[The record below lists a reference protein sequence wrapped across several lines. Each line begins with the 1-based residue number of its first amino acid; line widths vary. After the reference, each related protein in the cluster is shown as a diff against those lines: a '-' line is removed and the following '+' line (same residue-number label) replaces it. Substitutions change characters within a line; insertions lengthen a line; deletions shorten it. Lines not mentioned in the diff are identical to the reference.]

1 MGPPPDQRCSP
12 RGKRSL
18 TVPTRTSGRW
28 QRKASTW
35 PDGGLAS
42 PAGRRPDHPGPSGC
56 AAGASPIVMVTALLR
71 VVVHSTAERQRR
83 CMQVGTRVGALSPP
97 LPTSQDGVGR
107 AGDSLSVVEGRM
119 MLANPKAFKNQRPQQ
134 ARNLGAEMALV
145 LPGPPAGSTSSAHAS
160 AQTCLG
166 RSTAGPGG
174 GPGPWRMRGR
184 LRERRG
190 PMPVLLRDTETA
202 AACSPRACLSP
213 WRSLTRRRD
222 RRGARNQVPAAK
234 GLVES
239 DPRTLQLCVL
249 GQVTTPF
256 CASVLSSIK

>member
-1 MGPPPDQRCSP
+1 MHAGGHPC
-12 RGKRSL
+12 
-18 TVPTRTSGRW
+18 
-28 QRKASTW
+28 
-35 PDGGLAS
+35 GGLEPS
-42 PAGRRPDHPGPSGC
+42 PPHLPGRGGPSRGLTERRRGQDD
-56 AAGASPIVMVTALLR
+56 AGQSESIQKPEAT
-71 VVVHSTAERQRR
+71 TGEE
-83 CMQVGTRVGALSPP
+83 TGA
-97 LPTSQDGVGR
+97 
-107 AGDSLSVVEGRM
+107 
-119 MLANPKAFKNQRPQQ
+119 K
-134 ARNLGAEMALV
+134 MALV
-145 LPGPPAGSTSSAHAS
+145 LPGPPAGSTSSAWTS

-174 GPGPWRMRGR
+174 GPGPWRMRGC
-184 LRERRG
+184 LRERQV
-190 PMPVLLRDTETA
+190 PMPGLLRDTETA

-256 CASVLSSIK
+256 CASVLSSIKWG